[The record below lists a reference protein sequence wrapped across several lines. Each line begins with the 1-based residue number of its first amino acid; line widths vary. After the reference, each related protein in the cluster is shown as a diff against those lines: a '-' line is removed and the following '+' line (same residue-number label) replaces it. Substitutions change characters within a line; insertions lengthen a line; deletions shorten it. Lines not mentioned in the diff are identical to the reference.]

1 MLQNTKGKGKVLTTR
16 ERKSSVYRGTAV
28 KQTASFPRGMASD
41 KKDSGM
47 MFQNMLRENNRQQ
60 RILHL
65 AKLSHWREDKIKLF
79 HIMNLLLTNPHGKRK
94 SKTTYHPG
102 RRECNP
108 ERDHM

>member
-16 ERKSSVYRGTAV
+16 ERKSSVYRGL
-28 KQTASFPRGMASD
+28 QLSRLPASQEEWPVI
-41 KKDSGM
+41 KDSGM